1 MLRIILLGIVAGSDN
16 LQVAAAISMAPL
28 SRARR
33 AAFAVAFALCEIG
46 TPLLGLLLIAS
57 VHARFGRW
65 IDRAAPL
72 IVVACGVVILA
83 LALFGRDE
91 LPTFVNRRWIVAVLP
106 LALSV
111 DNLLIGVSLGAFRV
125 PPALAAVTIGS
136 VSASMC
142 LIGLGAGA
150 RIRRWLP
157 AHADLLS
164 GIYLIAIAIG
174 GLQ

>member
-1 MLRIILLGIVAGSDN
+1 MLRIILLGVLAGSDN
-16 LQVAAAISMAPL
+16 LQVAAAIGMAPL
-28 SRARR
+28 TRARR

-46 TPLLGLLLIAS
+46 MPLLGLLLMAS
-57 VHARFGRW
+57 LHPRFGAR

-72 IVVACGVVILA
+72 ILVACGVVIIVLA
-83 LALFGRDE
+83 LTDRDE
-91 LPTFVNRRWIVAVLP
+91 LRTFVNRRWIVAALP
-106 LALSV
+106 PLLSL
-111 DNLLIGVSLGAFRV
+111 DNLLIGISLGALHV

-142 LIGLGAGA
+142 LAGLAGGG

-174 GLQ
+174 GLS

>member
-1 MLRIILLGIVAGSDN
+1 MLRIILLGLLAGSDN

-46 TPLLGLLLIAS
+46 TPLLGLLLMAS
-57 VHARFGRW
+57 LHARFGTW
-65 IDRAAPL
+65 VDRAAPL
-72 IVVACGVVILA
+72 ILVACGIVIIA
-83 LALFGRDE
+83 LALTDRDE
-91 LPTFVNRRWIVAVLP
+91 LQTFVNRRWIVAALP
-106 LALSV
+106 LSLSV
-111 DNLLIGVSLGAFRV
+111 DNLLIGVSLGAFHV

-164 GIYLIAIAIG
+164 GIYLIVIAIG
-174 GLQ
+174 GLS